1 VLVTGL
7 GIAQIVSW
15 GTLFYAIGVLGAP
28 MRSEVGV
35 SELFLF
41 SCFTAGLVVS
51 ALAAPLSGR
60 LVDRMGGR
68 VVLSAGSVLGAIA
81 MLVLAL
87 AHHGAVVAIGWLIAG
102 AAMAAC
108 LYDPAFATLS
118 QHAGDKYRRWV
129 TYLTLWGGFASTVFW
144 PVSKLLLDA
153 VGWRG
158 ALGIY
163 AGLHL
168 FLCLPIHLRLVPRIP
183 ARPGT
188 PSGDA
193 RGAAVLPPAHRA
205 RLHWLTAS
213 LALATF
219 VVGVMA
225 VHVIALLTGGGLTL
239 EQAVLISTLFGPV
252 QVAGRLLEMAFARRV
267 SAVRSGFIPFVLMI
281 VALVSLML
289 VDGFGIAAFVF
300 IAAYGIG
307 NGILTIVRGTAP
319 AELFGSEGLG
329 AVLGHL
335 SRATLFA
342 RALAPACFSG
352 LLAAGLTRVQ
362 SLSALVVI
370 VVAGA
375 FCYAATVRGR
385 A

>member
-1 VLVTGL
+1 MLVTAL

-28 MRSEVGV
+28 MRMEIGV

-60 LVDRMGGR
+60 MVDRLGGR
-68 VVLSAGSVLGAIA
+68 VVLSAGSVMGAAA
-81 MLVLAL
+81 MAVLAL
-87 AHHGAVVAIGWLIAG
+87 AHHGLVLAIGWVIAG

-118 QHAGDKYRRWV
+118 QHAGDKYRRRV

-144 PVSKLLLDA
+144 PVSKVLLDA
-153 VGWRG
+153 IGWRG
-158 ALGIY
+158 AFGIY
-163 AGLHL
+163 AALHL
-168 FLCLPIHLRLVPRIP
+168 LLCLPIHWRMVPRVE
-183 ARPGT
+183 RSVRT
-188 PSGDA
+188 
-193 RGAAVLPPAHRA
+193 AASKDTSAAPPAQAAALR
-205 RLHWLTAS
+205 WLTAS

-219 VVGVMA
+219 AVGVMA
-225 VHVIALLTGGGLTL
+225 VHVIPLLTAAGLTL

-252 QVAGRLLEMAFARRV
+252 QVLGRLLEMAFARHV
-267 SAVRSGFIPFVLMI
+267 SAVRSGFVPFALMAI
-281 VALVSLML
+281 ALAALIA
-289 VDGFGIAAFVF
+289 VDGFGPMAFVF
-300 IAAYGIG
+300 IAAYGVG

-329 AVLGHL
+329 SVLGKL

-352 LLAAGLTRVQ
+352 LLAVGLSRTQ
-362 SLSALVVI
+362 AISALVAA

-375 FCYAATVRGR
+375 FCYGAAVAGR
-385 A
+385 AP